1 MIKTMYQNKKT
12 VYSLEVF
19 PPKEDTDIQVI
30 YTALD
35 AMKEVHPDFISVTY
49 GAGGSNSKKTLEIAS
64 YIQNK
69 CQIEAVAHL
78 TCAALTPEKLETFLK
93 NLAEEKVKN
102 ILALR
107 GDKPLDMTEQAFAG
121 RYFKHA
127 SDLVNAIAK
136 FPLSSIGGACY
147 PEIHPESATRAD
159 DIKYLREKTEAG
171 VDFLITQLFYDNDE
185 FYDFIEE
192 ARKGGITVPVAAGIM
207 PVTSASQIKRTVE
220 LSGSKI
226 PTAMSHM
233 LAKYRDNASDLRK
246 AGIEY
251 AIHQIEDL
259 QRHGAEGIHL
269 YSMNKAD
276 VVKEIFAA
284 IQ

>member
-1 MIKTMYQNKKT
+1 MIKSMYREKKP

-35 AMKEVHPDFISVTY
+35 AMKEVAPDFISVTY

-64 YIQNK
+64 YIQNQ
-69 CQIEAVAHL
+69 CRIEAVAHL
-78 TCAALTPEKLETFLK
+78 TCAALTPEKLEAFLK
-93 NLAEEKVKN
+93 NLADEKVKN

-107 GDKPLDMTEQAFAG
+107 GDKPLDMTDQAFDD

-127 SDLVNAIAK
+127 SDLVKAIVK
-136 FPLSSIGGACY
+136 FPMSSIGGACY
-147 PEIHPESATRAD
+147 PEIHSESATRAD
-159 DIKYLREKTEAG
+159 DIKYLKEKTEVG
-171 VDFLITQLFYDNDE
+171 VDFLLSQLFYDNDV
-185 FYDFIEE
+185 FYTFLEE
-192 ARKGGITVPVAAGIM
+192 AKKGGITVPIAAGIM
-207 PVTSASQIKRTVE
+207 PVTAASQINRTVE
-220 LSGSKI
+220 LSGAKI
-226 PTAMSHM
+226 PTEMSHM
-233 LAKYRDNASDLRK
+233 LAKYRDNVSDLRK

-259 QRHGAEGIHL
+259 KRHGVDGIHL

-284 IQ
+284 IK